1 MTHDP
6 QPGAVR
12 AFFVYGTLMR
22 GECNHAVVAR
32 HGLVRVQVARVPG
45 ELFDTGEGYP
55 AMRLS
60 SGASAVWGE
69 LVEPVDLEAATRAM
83 DELEGYEGPGVAG
96 NEYERV
102 LVEVTVDAD
111 SRVCP
116 AWVYVCARDLPAQ
129 ARIAS
134 GRWREVSGTRAP
146 GDSPGD

>member
-32 HGLVRVQVARVPG
+32 HGLVRVRVARARG

-60 SGASAVWGE
+60 SGASMVWGE
-69 LVEPVDLEAATRAM
+69 LIEPADIEAATRSM
-83 DELEGYEGPGVAG
+83 DELEGYAGPGVAG
-96 NEYERV
+96 NHYERV
-102 LVEVTVDAD
+102 QIEVTLDAD
-111 SRVCP
+111 GSLCP
-116 AWVYVCARDLPAQ
+116 AWVYVYARDLPSH

-146 GDSPGD
+146 GD

>member
-32 HGLVRVQVARVPG
+32 HGLARVRVARVCG
-45 ELFDTGEGYP
+45 ELFDTGAGYP

-134 GRWREVSGTRAP
+134 GRWREVSGTRVP
-146 GDSPGD
+146 GD